1 MAKKIVFVN
10 QTANYLF
17 ADIITAFAN
26 KMPDANMEAW
36 YGSFDYN
43 TAQLPN
49 NLTLHKG
56 PEYDR
61 SSFTKRF
68 KSWLQFYVW
77 MRKRVKQC
85 GADTK
90 FFFVSNP
97 PLFVFLPRLQNLQYA
112 CLIYDLYPDV
122 LGGFKKNTLTR
133 SMVKRWAKR
142 NSKVLPAS
150 EKIFTLGT
158 GLKTAIEQYLPASA
172 KDKVQVVPIWNKQ
185 TNNQAAS
192 TRDFRKDW
200 GLEGKKIILYSGNI
214 GLTHPLEY
222 IVNIAKAL
230 QQYTDWAI
238 VVVGNDN
245 KKVKLK
251 DLAAGLG
258 NIQFHPP
265 VPFEDLSQLLSIA
278 TWGYVTLD
286 TSATNNSV
294 PSKTYNLLAAGIP
307 LLAMVNSAS
316 EIASLID
323 DYKVGLYFKEDELD
337 GIVQKL
343 LLVNDEQYAQLH
355 QNASQCAAKF
365 TNKLADNFVESLQW
379 HV

>member
-17 ADIITAFAN
+17 ADIITAFAH
-26 KMPDANMEAW
+26 KMPDARIEAW
-36 YGSFDYN
+36 YGSFDYD
-43 TAQLPN
+43 TSQLPQN
-49 NLTLHKG
+49 ISLQKG
-56 PEYDR
+56 PVYDR
-61 SSFTKRF
+61 SSFAKRF
-68 KSWLQFYVW
+68 RSWFRFYMW
-77 MRKRVKQC
+77 MRGKVRSEV
-85 GADTK
+85 ADTK

-97 PLFVFLPRLQNLQYA
+97 PLFVFLPRLHKMQFA

-122 LGGFKKNTLTR
+122 LSGFRKNTVT
-133 SMVKRWAKR
+133 STMVKRWAKR
-142 NSKVLPAS
+142 NRKVLPAAQ
-150 EKIFTLGT
+150 KIFTLGT
-158 GLKTAIEQYLPASA
+158 GLKTAIEQYLLASD

-185 TNNQAAS
+185 TDKHNTS
-192 TRDFRKDW
+192 GRDFRKEWELQD
-200 GLEGKKIILYSGNI
+200 KKIILYSGNI

-222 IVNIAKAL
+222 IVEIAKKLASH
-230 QQYTDWAI
+230 TDWAV

-251 DLAAGLG
+251 DLSAGLT

-294 PSKTYNLLAAGIP
+294 PSKTYNLLAEGIP

-323 DYKVGLYFKEDELD
+323 THNVGLYFKENELNE
-337 GIVQKL
+337 VVTKL
-343 LLVNDEQYAQLH
+343 LAITEEQHLQLQ
-355 QNASQCAAKF
+355 QNAASCATNF
-365 TNKLADNFVESLQW
+365 TKELANNFAHSLQW

>member
-1 MAKKIVFVN
+1 MAKKLVFVN

-17 ADIITAFAN
+17 ADIIKAFAD
-26 KMPDANMEAW
+26 KMPDANIEAW
-36 YGSFDYN
+36 YGSFDYDISK
-43 TAQLPN
+43 LPDN
-49 NLTLHKG
+49 VSLHNG
-56 PEYDR
+56 PVYDR

-68 KSWLQFYVW
+68 KSWLKFYVW
-77 MRKRVKQC
+77 MRKRVKQS

-97 PLFVFLPRLQNLQYA
+97 PLFVFLPRLHNREYA

-122 LGGFKKNTLTR
+122 LGGFKKNTLTK
-133 SMVKRWAKR
+133 SMVNRWAKR
-142 NSKVLPAS
+142 NRKVLPAAQ
-150 EKIFTLGT
+150 KIFTLGT
-158 GLKTAIEQYLPASA
+158 GLKTAIEQYLPTLA
-172 KDKVQVVPIWNKQ
+172 KDKVQVVPIWNKEV
-185 TNNQAAS
+185 NQVPS
-192 TRDFRKDW
+192 KRDFRNEW

-222 IVNIAKAL
+222 IVDIAKAL
-230 QQYTDWAI
+230 QQYSDWAV

-251 DLAAGLG
+251 DLATELA

-323 DYKVGLYFKEDELD
+323 AYKVGLYFKENE
-337 GIVQKL
+337 VNTVVEKL
-343 LLVNDEQYAQLH
+343 LSVDERQYLNLK
-355 QNASQCAAKF
+355 QNALAGAANF
-365 TNKLADNFVESLQW
+365 TPQLANNFVDSLQW